1 MDLVRASG
9 SVRVRAWIRVRVRA
23 WVRGRRSGAGAGLK
37 LARQYLHVNLG
48 APGRLQL
55 DGKVLELATED
66 AR

>member
-37 LARQYLHVNLG
+37 LAR
-48 APGRLQL
+48 
-55 DGKVLELATED
+55 
-66 AR
+66 